1 MDADY
6 IAYPFAIDAGA
17 GTLAREASYEGY
29 VRNLIIQTLMTAH
42 GERINRPDF
51 GASLRRLVFSPLSAG
66 IETFVQTMV
75 LQALNRWLADVIRV
89 DSVKVAVVMEAI
101 EVEVSYLVLAKGETH
116 FLTVEVT
123 P

>member
-1 MDADY
+1 MSDY
-6 IAYPFAIDAGA
+6 LAYPFAIDAGS
-17 GTLAREASYEGY
+17 GTLARAPGYEDY
-29 VRNLIIQTLMTAH
+29 VRGLILQVLLTAH

-89 DSVKVAVVMEAI
+89 DSVKVTVVMEQI
-101 EVEVSYLVLAKGETH
+101 EVEVAYLVLARGETH
-116 FLTVEVT
+116 YLNVEVT

>member
-1 MDADY
+1 MSDH
-6 IAYPFAIDAGA
+6 IAYPFAIDPGS
-17 GTLAREASYEGY
+17 GTLAREPGYEAY
-29 VRNLIIQTLMTAH
+29 VRSLVLQVLLTAH

-89 DSVKVAVVMEAI
+89 ETVAVTVVMEQI
-101 EVEVSYLVLAKGETH
+101 EVEVSYLVLARGETH
-116 FLTVEVT
+116 VLSVEVT